1 MKKILFVTL
10 TLLLCMACSSDDKD
24 NAETISVY
32 EIPASCIPNIDKDKI
47 MIICSE
53 AEFKNIFADNSK
65 LLRPVNFSHA
75 GLLLVRGVSTSGIS
89 KIEKELTQTGNGYE
103 LTVTVSQNL
112 LAVLEPWCVAYIV
125 PKGIDKNTVKL
136 TVNYQN

>member
-1 MKKILFVTL
+1 MLHNVIYLLHSRILF
-10 TLLLCMACSSDDKD
+10 
-24 NAETISVY
+24 IH
-32 EIPASCIPNIDKDKI
+32 
-47 MIICSE
+47 
-53 AEFKNIFADNSK
+53 KN
-65 LLRPVNFSHA
+65 
-75 GLLLVRGVSTSGIS
+75 SGIS
-89 KIEKELTQTGNGYE
+89 KIEKELIQTGNGYE

>member
-10 TLLLCMACSSDDKD
+10 TLLLCMACNSDDKD
-24 NAETISVY
+24 NVETISVY

-53 AEFKNIFADNSK
+53 AEFKNIFANNSK
-65 LLRPVNFSHA
+65 LLRPVNFSHT